1 MGVGV
6 DAEAIG
12 GAGRGAMQGAGAAL
26 LTGVIGVWHEA
37 EQHEHLGDRD
47 GVPQCREVESGARR
61 VRRRFQLL
69 VAGLPQLFAAFA
81 GFGKLAVACGMDG
94 RVVAEEFVVGRDV
107 PDSAVRISQWTM
119 KRL

>member
-1 MGVGV
+1 
-6 DAEAIG
+6 
-12 GAGRGAMQGAGAAL
+12 MQGAGAAL

-47 GVPQCREVESGARR
+47 GSPHGGEVEGGTRQ

-81 GFGKLAVACGMDG
+81 GFGKLAVACGMN
-94 RVVAEEFVVGRDV
+94 VLVFAEEFVVGRDV